1 MNNET
6 NKKDL
11 IPKIMKIMN
20 DKKIQDPIKKLL
32 DLEKKFPSDIPLKQA
47 IGQSYLQKGE
57 NTEALNY
64 MKEALKIEPNNY
76 STHFNLGRV
85 YQKFKKFDEAIK
97 FYKKSI
103 SINKKFKEGYNI
115 LGDIYFNKKDF
126 NLSVSYYKSSFDLDK
141 TKANLF
147 AIARLGEGLL
157 NLYLINNDKK
167 LINEAKEH
175 YEFIDLI
182 APNNL
187 YIKKNLININHYLGL
202 KNEAIILEKKMDG
215 VFIIDK
221 DLDKLLIEY

>member
-97 FYKKSI
+97 FYKKSV

-126 NLSVSYYKSSFDLDK
+126 KTAIDYYKNSFDIDK
-141 TKANLF
+141 SKDNVF
-147 AIARLGEGLL
+147 AILRLGQCLL
-157 NLYLINNDKK
+157 SEYSLKNEKSLLKDAKAYYEFANKLEPNNNIILKNIININNQLGLKRESILIEKSINGVYVIDKM
-167 LINEAKEH
+167 
-175 YEFIDLI
+175 
-182 APNNL
+182 
-187 YIKKNLININHYLGL
+187 KKNLT
-202 KNEAIILEKKMDG
+202 LE
-215 VFIIDK
+215 
-221 DLDKLLIEY
+221 Y

>member
-6 NKKDL
+6 NKNDL
-11 IPKIMKIMN
+11 VPEIIEIMN

-32 DLEKKFPSDIPLKQA
+32 DLEKKFPSDVPLKQA
-47 IGQSYLQKGE
+47 IGQSYLRKGE

-97 FYKKSI
+97 FYKKSV
-103 SINKKFKEGYNI
+103 SINKKFKEGFNI

-126 NLSVSYYKSSFDLDK
+126 NLSVSYYKSSFNLDK

-157 NLYLINNDKK
+157 NLYQIHNDKK
-167 LINEAKEH
+167 RINEAKEH
-175 YEFIDLI
+175 YEFIDSI
-182 APNNL
+182 DPNNL
-187 YIKKNLININHYLGL
+187 YIKRTLININHYLGL
-202 KNEAIILEKKMDG
+202 KNEAIILEKKIDG
-215 VFIIDK
+215 VFIINK
-221 DLDKLLIEY
+221 DLDKILIEY